1 MRWGES
7 IIIVKTDCIL
17 TFFSVYVDSSP
28 NHFDDPKV
36 ETIVEL
42 LVRVWDSAWGAVST
56 AAISDATPI
65 ALTGH
70 SRSRYDYGALVE
82 QALNG
87 VGNYSWTKQGGPD
100 VWFGGGAEQFVP
112 GDGSYH
118 GEDYYAKFAEAGY
131 DISLNKTSLL
141 ELGNSSKALGI
152 FCQSHFPVWLDRN
165 VFKDNLETFK
175 NSPTGSKDPALDLP
189 GLKEMTIK
197 AIDILRERGGDKGFF
212 LMSEAASIDKQMHTL
227 DYDRALGDLLELDDT
242 VRATLAHLEAI
253 GELKDTL
260 VLVTADHGHGFDV
273 FGNADTKYLAEAK
286 DDRQKRRAVGIYEQS
301 GLSQYTVPAEGVSYG
316 TGPNF
321 PVNWDPR
328 YAIASGFGAN
338 PDRRENYRVHRSPR
352 KPVTTADGFADDDYF
367 VNAKDAPD
375 GFIVNGTLPTTE
387 SSGVHSLTDVAV
399 FAQGPCQ
406 DTFGGVYGNVDLFYK
421 MAACLGLG
429 RPDNRP
435 GGDCEQ

>member
-1 MRWGES
+1 M
-7 IIIVKTDCIL
+7 
-17 TFFSVYVDSSP
+17 DSSP
-28 NHFDDPKV
+28 DHFDDPKV
-36 ETIVEL
+36 ETLVEI

-70 SRSRYDYGALVE
+70 SRSRYDYGSLVD

-87 VGNYSWTKQGGPD
+87 VTNFTWTNQGGPD

-112 GDGSYH
+112 GSGSYQ
-118 GEDYYAKFAEAGY
+118 GEDYYAKFADAGY
-131 DISLNKTSLL
+131 DISHNKTSLL
-141 ELGNSSKALGI
+141 ELGNNSKALGI

-165 VFKDNLETFK
+165 VFTDNLETFE
-175 NSPTGSKDPALDLP
+175 NSPTGSEEPALDLP
-189 GLKEMTIK
+189 GLKEMTLK
-197 AIDILRERGGDKGFF
+197 AVDILHERGGDEGFF
-212 LMSEAASIDKQMHTL
+212 LMSEAASIDKQMHAL

-242 VRATLAHLEAI
+242 VRATIEHLEAI
-253 GELKDTL
+253 GALEDTL

-273 FGNADTKYLAEAK
+273 FGNADTKYLSQAST
-286 DDRQKRRAVGIYEQS
+286 DRQKRKAVGVYERS
-301 GLSQYTVPAEGVSYG
+301 GLSQYTVPAEGVSYN
-316 TGPNF
+316 TGANF

-328 YAIASGFGAN
+328 YTIASGFGAN

-352 KPVTTADGFADDDYF
+352 SAVAAADGFDEDDYF
-367 VNAKDAPD
+367 VNAEDAPD

-399 FAQGPCQ
+399 FAKGPCQ
-406 DTFGGVYGNVDLFYK
+406 EDFGGVYSNVDVFYK

-429 RPDNRP
+429 RPDDKP
-435 GGDCEQ
+435 GGSCGKH